1 MRYNKLGDE
10 EMLERGKKEREQVE
24 FISTEGFVPKNHLL
38 RKIETSV
45 DFDRIYDLV
54 EKLYCL
60 DNGRP
65 SIDPVVLFKMVLIQ
79 HLYAL
84 PSLRRTAEEVEMN
97 IAYRWFLGYPLNE
110 KTPHFSTIS
119 YNFKHRF
126 NEETVGQIFEWILEE
141 ANNAG
146 YLKPEAVFIDGT
158 HIKANANFKKK
169 IKEEIP
175 IAAKVYSEQLI
186 NEINEDRE
194 SHGKKRFE
202 DSNDEDQPQTTRE
215 ITKSTTDP
223 ESGVFHKGEHKD
235 CFAYEA
241 HTVCDKNGF
250 VLDVEVTAGNVH
262 DSIAFDSVYDRVT
275 QRFPEVEVIVAD
287 SAYKTPWICK
297 KIFDDGRI
305 PSMPYTCPKTK
316 EGNHE
321 WWKYVYDEYYDC
333 VICPEY
339 RVLHY
344 STTNRE
350 GYREYKS
357 RSYLCEKCPTRNR
370 CTESQKCEKTVTKH
384 IWHEYIEMAEDA
396 RHTPEYAELYKL
408 RKEKI
413 ERIFADSKEK
423 YAMRYTPYRGL
434 SQVSNW
440 VRLKYAAMNLKKMA
454 VWKWSSSHFFIFSS
468 IFLPVRHYSS
478 PALKKNLIF
487 S

>member
-1 MRYNKLGDE
+1 
-10 EMLERGKKEREQVE
+10 MLERGKREREQVE

-38 RKIETSV
+38 RKIEASV
-45 DFDRIYDLV
+45 DFDRIYDFV
-54 EKLYCL
+54 EMLYCL

-65 SIDPVVLFKMVLIQ
+65 SVDPVVLFKMVLIQ
-79 HLYAL
+79 HLYGL
-84 PSLRRTAEEVEMN
+84 SSLRRTAEEVEMN

-126 NEETVGQIFEWILEE
+126 REETVGQIFAWILDE
-141 ANNAG
+141 ANDAG
-146 YLKPEAVFIDGT
+146 YLNPEAVFIDGT

-175 IAAKVYSEQLI
+175 IAAKVYSEQLFS
-186 NEINEDRE
+186 EINEDRE
-194 SHGKKRFE
+194 KHGKKPFE
-202 DSNDEDQPQTTRE
+202 KKDDEGNTPATRE
-215 ITKSTTDP
+215 VTKSTTDP

-241 HTVCDKNGF
+241 HTICDKNGF
-250 VLDVEVTAGNVH
+250 VLDVEVTPGNVH
-262 DSIAFDSVYDRVT
+262 DSIAFDTVYDRVT
-275 QRFPEVEVIVAD
+275 ERFPDVDVVVAD

-305 PSMPYTCPKTK
+305 PSMPYTAPKTK
-316 EGNHE
+316 DGNHE

-339 RVLHY
+339 EVLRY
-344 STTNRE
+344 ATTNRD

-357 RSYLCEKCPTRNR
+357 KRYLCETCPTRSR
-370 CTESQKCEKTVTKH
+370 CTESRICEKTVTKH
-384 IWHEYIEMAEDA
+384 IWHHYIEMAEDA
-396 RHTPEYAELYKL
+396 RHTPEYATLYKL
-408 RKEKI
+408 RKETI
-413 ERIFADSKEK
+413 ERVFADAKEK

-440 VRLKYAAMNLKKMA
+440 VRLKYATMNLKKMA
-454 VWKWSSSHFFIFSS
+454 IWKWASSSFCMFFSVFVPTEHF
-468 IFLPVRHYSS
+468 VHYK
-478 PALKKNLIF
+478 PKKNPVF
-487 S
+487 A